1 MITDDGVYEKSE
13 YFDYYNS
20 KYTDF
25 QIKQHNHWERN
36 LLSKWIGS
44 FYKGTLV
51 FFFFFTVDM
60 LLQSFVWIELD
71 YKPCYIVWEWV
82 IQGVCGIFTVL
93 FSFSCANV
101 FDRLEN
107 KIHI

>member
-1 MITDDGVYEKSE
+1 MIISLNTMITDDGVYEKSE

-25 QIKQHNHWERN
+25 QIKHNHWERN

-51 FFFFFTVDM
+51 FFCFF
-60 LLQSFVWIELD
+60 LL
-71 YKPCYIVWEWV
+71 
-82 IQGVCGIFTVL
+82 
-93 FSFSCANV
+93 
-101 FDRLEN
+101 
-107 KIHI
+107 